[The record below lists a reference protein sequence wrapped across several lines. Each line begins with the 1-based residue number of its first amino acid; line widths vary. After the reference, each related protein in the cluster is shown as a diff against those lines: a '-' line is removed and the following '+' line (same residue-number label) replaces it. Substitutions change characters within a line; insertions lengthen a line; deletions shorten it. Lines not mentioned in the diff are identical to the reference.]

1 MSKTEIVLLITT
13 MLPVL
18 LGTLGAIL
26 RTSESQRVQAIG
38 AALQGAGVDVA
49 KVSRAVGDARR
60 GMPRGK
66 VTP

>member
-1 MSKTEIVLLITT
+1 MSKTEIILLITT

-26 RTSESQRVQAIG
+26 RTSENQRVQAIG

-66 VTP
+66 VSQ

>member
-1 MSKTEIVLLITT
+1 MTRTEIILFVTT
-13 MLPVL
+13 ILPVI

-60 GMPRGK
+60 GMPKGK
-66 VTP
+66 VSP